1 MAPRVLPTAHI
12 GAMRGSGRAL
22 WPELAPHRPKRPAAR
37 KKKLGGKFA
46 PSGRCALCSASD
58 QVDLLRRRLE
68 EKQRKYAHRTG
79 QRMFLPAVTWGFSL
93 RCSSSR
99 RTSTQA
105 KKIRGAGTTLTTRTT
120 HEDHERGPRRARRAR
135 RAREAEGARH
145 EHEHEHEHGT
155 STSTSTS
162 TGTSTGTSTST
173 STNDSS
179 T

>member
-1 MAPRVLPTAHI
+1 MGPMFYLVQCEGGLPPISAVVLADWPRESFPRPTPGPCTEPLGHL
-12 GAMRGSGRAL
+12 GLRWGSPVRRGLRRS
-22 WPELAPHRPKRPAAR
+22 E
-37 KKKLGGKFA
+37 KKLGGKFA

-105 KKIRGAGTTLTTRTT
+105 KKIREAGGGQ
-120 HEDHERGPRRARRAR
+120 RGQREPRRTQR
-135 RAREAEGARH
+135 
-145 EHEHEHEHGT
+145 
-155 STSTSTS
+155 
-162 TGTSTGTSTST
+162 
-173 STNDSS
+173 
-179 T
+179 

>member
-1 MAPRVLPTAHI
+1 MGPMFYLVQCEEARCLISAVLLADWPRESFPRPTSGPCADPV
-12 GAMRGSGRAL
+12 GRFGLRWPPTVRRGLRRS
-22 WPELAPHRPKRPAAR
+22 E
-37 KKKLGGKFA
+37 KKLGGKFA

-105 KKIRGAGTTLTTRTT
+105 KKIREAGGGQ
-120 HEDHERGPRRARRAR
+120 RGQREPRRTQR
-135 RAREAEGARH
+135 
-145 EHEHEHEHGT
+145 
-155 STSTSTS
+155 
-162 TGTSTGTSTST
+162 
-173 STNDSS
+173 
-179 T
+179 

>member
-1 MAPRVLPTAHI
+1 MGPMFYLVQCEEARCLISAVLLADWPRESFPRPTSGPCADPV
-12 GAMRGSGRAL
+12 GRFGLRWPPTVRRGLLRG
-22 WPELAPHRPKRPAAR
+22 

-79 QRMFLPAVTWGFSL
+79 QRMFLSAVTWGFSL

-105 KKIRGAGTTLTTRTT
+105 KKYEEQE
-120 HEDHERGPRRARRAR
+120 EDNADNEN
-135 RAREAEGARH
+135 
-145 EHEHEHEHGT
+145 HG
-155 STSTSTS
+155 
-162 TGTSTGTSTST
+162 GH
-173 STNDSS
+173 NVDC
-179 T
+179 

>member
-12 GAMRGSGRAL
+12 GAMNGAARA
-22 WPELAPHRPKRPAAR
+22 PRPALGSPVR
-37 KKKLGGKFA
+37 RGLRRSEKKLGGKFA

-79 QRMFLPAVTWGFSL
+79 QRIFLPAVTWGFSL

-135 RAREAEGARH
+135 RARDAEGARH